1 MNLDKKTITKASK
14 DFTKKYKKY
23 ASFAFIL
30 IILLMYTFLVY
41 RISKFS
47 LAEPNTGSIEQQLQ
61 SSGKLKIDQ
70 DSINKILKLEEQN
83 VNVQSLFE
91 GARDNPFE
99 DS

>member
-1 MNLDKKTITKASK
+1 MNLDRKTITKSVK
-14 DFTKKYKKY
+14 DFIRKNKKY

-30 IILLMYTFLVY
+30 LILLTYTFLVY

-47 LAEPNTGSIEQQLQ
+47 LAEPSTGSIEQQLQ
-61 SSGKLKIDQ
+61 STGKLKIDQ

-91 GARDNPFE
+91 DARDNPFQ
-99 DS
+99 D